1 MQPQDIHQWYARNN
15 SGEMV
20 PFSAF
25 ATTHW
30 EYGSPRL
37 ERYNGIPAMQI
48 QGEAAPG
55 ASSGESMAAVEAI
68 AATLPPASVVGG
80 ALVIA
85 AGAGIR
91 ALAQLVR
98 KITNG

>member
-1 MQPQDIHQWYARNN
+1 
-15 SGEMV
+15 V
-20 PFSAF
+20 
-25 ATTHW
+25 
-30 EYGSPRL
+30 L
-37 ERYNGIPAMQI
+37 L
-48 QGEAAPG
+48 
-55 ASSGESMAAVEAI
+55 
-68 AATLPPASVVGG
+68 AATLPPVSVVGG